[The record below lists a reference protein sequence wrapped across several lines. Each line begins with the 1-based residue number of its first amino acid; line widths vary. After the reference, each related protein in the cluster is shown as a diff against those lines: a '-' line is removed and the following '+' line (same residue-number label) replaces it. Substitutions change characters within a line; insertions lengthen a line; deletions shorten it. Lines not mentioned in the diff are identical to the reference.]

1 MENKN
6 DMSFMCA
13 ADNITYQKAKELYYN
28 LDKYDEA
35 FPTIKNEAENGNP
48 EAQYIL
54 AEMYFTH
61 LGLHLTRIRLSSG
74 ITVLLVTAGLMQWSN

>member
-35 FPTIKNEAENGNP
+35 FPTIKNEAVP
-48 EAQYIL
+48 AYINYHI
-54 AEMYFTH
+54 YFTY
-61 LGLHLTRIRLSSG
+61 I
-74 ITVLLVTAGLMQWSN
+74 